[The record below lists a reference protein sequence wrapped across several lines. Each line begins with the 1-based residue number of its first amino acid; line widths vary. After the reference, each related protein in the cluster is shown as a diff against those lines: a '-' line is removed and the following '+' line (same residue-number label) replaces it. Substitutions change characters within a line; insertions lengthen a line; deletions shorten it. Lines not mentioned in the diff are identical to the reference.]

1 MSCSDDQIA
10 DLRLERLPLMGGLS
24 FTFPDPPKLTWE
36 WTGVAGMGITGIA
49 GALEEAPKLCRSAQ
63 MMSW

>member
-1 MSCSDDQIA
+1 
-10 DLRLERLPLMGGLS
+10 MGGLS

-49 GALEEAPKLCRSAQ
+49 GALEEAQSDCSCKKCPFQGDKT
-63 MMSW
+63 

>member
-1 MSCSDDQIA
+1 
-10 DLRLERLPLMGGLS
+10 MGGLS

-49 GALEEAPKLCRSAQ
+49 GALEEAIGATVSARNAHFKETKHDNTT
-63 MMSW
+63 